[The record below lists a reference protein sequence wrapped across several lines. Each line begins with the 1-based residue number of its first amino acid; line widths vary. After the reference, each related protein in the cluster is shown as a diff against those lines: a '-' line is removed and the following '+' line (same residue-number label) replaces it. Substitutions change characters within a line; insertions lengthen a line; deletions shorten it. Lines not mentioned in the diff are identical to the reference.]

1 MMFCL
6 QVIFDKSFN
15 IIIQDYKIIPFY
27 QYFLFYLL
35 RANVC
40 VLHIIIFSFFIIKIQ
55 ADIIKVVKLNATSEF
70 NRYMCTLLYSFFFFS
85 VQVMLCLHVLCK
97 ARTKRAC
104 NLFYLSMRHHKVSH
118 DIILGAICGI

>member
-1 MMFCL
+1 MYDVSFTIIL
-6 QVIFDKSFN
+6 DKSFN
-15 IIIQDYKIIPFY
+15 ILIQDYKIIPFY
-27 QYFLFYLL
+27 QYFLFSTCY
-35 RANVC
+35 AQMC
-40 VLHIIIFSFFIIKIQ
+40 VHIIIFSFFIIKIQ

-70 NRYMCTLLYSFFFFS
+70 NRYVCTLLYFFFFS

>member
-1 MMFCL
+1 M
-6 QVIFDKSFN
+6 
-15 IIIQDYKIIPFY
+15 
-27 QYFLFYLL
+27 
-35 RANVC
+35 C
-40 VLHIIIFSFFIIKIQ
+40 VHIIIFSFFIIKIQ

-70 NRYMCTLLYSFFFFS
+70 NRYVCTLLYFFFFS

-97 ARTKRAC
+97 ARTKCAC